1 MVEKRTMTLEDGTI
15 VDCGV
20 KEFNAM
26 IKAVKE
32 GTPRDITFATVR
44 VMMSSEK
51 MMGKLIKDITE
62 GIKKF
67 TKEYKESQQEQID

>member
-20 KEFNAM
+20 KEFDAM
-26 IKAVKE
+26 IKTVKE
-32 GTPRDITFATVR
+32 GTPREITLATVR

-51 MMGKLIKDITE
+51 MMSKLIK

-67 TKEYKESQQEQID
+67 TKEYKESQQEK